1 MGRAIDLFVTYR
13 FIKLLVTPF
22 EKTDAYRLGIIDA
35 DGKRILVPGTTNKP
49 TPLRTVEEKSAYTVL
64 HKLVFNIKKIFAKVP
79 GLRTKLG
86 TYAAALFLLK
96 DTFKESV
103 DDPDI
108 FEKEFMKYLKEQGYE
123 IDDTISEEV
132 IGFGEV
138 LPKGEYKL
146 ANDILNKEEE
156 ELSAKKGDKVVAF
169 DDEAPVDTIL
179 GVDIFPVV
187 HVKTQEKIYSGNER
201 EKIISYTLTSIQ
213 TILAQNRF
221 AKIAYEYFKSLKE
234 PYVSPIASNIIKPI
248 ILMSLIKLKVK
259 NKLEFTNMNLK
270 KSLNSIKNKIGEIL
284 GHYPNLLVNISELTP
299 KAIPSSDIIKKYQRN
314 L

>member
-35 DGKRILVPGTTNKP
+35 DGKRMLEPGTTNKP
-49 TPLRTVEEKSAYTVL
+49 TTLRTVEEKSAYTVL

-132 IGFGEV
+132 IGFGEI

-187 HVKTQEKIYSGNER
+187 HVKTQEKIYVG
-201 EKIISYTLTSIQ
+201 
-213 TILAQNRF
+213 
-221 AKIAYEYFKSLKE
+221 
-234 PYVSPIASNIIKPI
+234 
-248 ILMSLIKLKVK
+248 
-259 NKLEFTNMNLK
+259 LED
-270 KSLNSIKNKIGEIL
+270 
-284 GHYPNLLVNISELTP
+284 LV
-299 KAIPSSDIIKKYQRN
+299 Q
-314 L
+314 